1 MVTSGRGGRGKIC
14 RKRWRATKQI
24 HFEELVVVVVG
35 GGEYEKGGGNGG
47 CGEAS
52 GRSRKGM
59 TWIIKE
65 QTCRHERIY
74 GAKRVI

>member
-1 MVTSGRGGRGKIC
+1 MQKEIEGNKT
-14 RKRWRATKQI
+14 I
-24 HFEELVVVVVG
+24 HFEELMLGWGGGGVGGVNSWEG